1 MVHFL
6 QNDWAEV
13 LDEEFEKPYYKEL
26 REFLKHAYASERVYP
41 PMEDIY
47 NALRVTPYAS
57 TKVVILGQ
65 DPYHGPGQAHGLS
78 FSVRPGVQPPPSLLN
93 IFKEME
99 SDIGCARPTHGCL
112 LGWAEQGVLLL
123 NTTLTVAQGA
133 TPATAGKPSPTP
145 SSPSFLRARHPWSS
159 SSGVRTRKAKSL
171 SSTPIATISSKA
183 HTQAHFLPAADFSAA
198 VHSPVPMPISSR
210 TDSILLTGAACKR
223 KDHIEQRG
231 PFFIAVQY
239 IYFCECSSSSMRIF
253 NGEMF
258 RILVDGVTA
267 Y

>member
-13 LDEEFEKPYYKEL
+13 LDEEFVKPYYKEL

-123 NTTLTVAQGA
+123 NTTLTVAQGRPKSHA
-133 TPATAGKPSPTP
+133 GHGWETLTDAIIAKLSVRQTPMVFILWGAHAQSKVALIDTHRHHIIKSPHPSPLSASRGFFGSRP
-145 SSPSFLRARHPWSS
+145 FSRANAYLIQD
-159 SSGVRTRKAKSL
+159 GL
-171 SSTPIATISSKA
+171 DPIDWCR
-183 HTQAHFLPAADFSAA
+183 L
-198 VHSPVPMPISSR
+198 
-210 TDSILLTGAACKR
+210 
-223 KDHIEQRG
+223 
-231 PFFIAVQY
+231 
-239 IYFCECSSSSMRIF
+239 
-253 NGEMF
+253 
-258 RILVDGVTA
+258 
-267 Y
+267 

>member
-47 NALRVTPYAS
+47 NALRATPYAS

-99 SDIGCARPTHGCL
+99 SDIGCARPNHGCL

-123 NTTLTVAQGA
+123 NTTLTVAQGRPKSHA
-133 TPATAGKPSPTP
+133 GHGWENLTDAIIAKLSARQTPMVFILWGAHAQSKVALIDTHRHHIIKSPHPSPLSASRGFFGSRP
-145 SSPSFLRARHPWSS
+145 FSRANAYLIQD
-159 SSGVRTRKAKSL
+159 GL
-171 SSTPIATISSKA
+171 DPIDWCR
-183 HTQAHFLPAADFSAA
+183 L
-198 VHSPVPMPISSR
+198 
-210 TDSILLTGAACKR
+210 
-223 KDHIEQRG
+223 
-231 PFFIAVQY
+231 
-239 IYFCECSSSSMRIF
+239 
-253 NGEMF
+253 
-258 RILVDGVTA
+258 
-267 Y
+267 

>member
-99 SDIGCARPTHGCL
+99 SDIGCVRPNHGCL

-123 NTTLTVAQGA
+123 NTTLTVAQGRPKSHA
-133 TPATAGKPSPTP
+133 GHGWETLTDAIIAKLSTRQTPMVFILWGAHAQSKVALIDTHRHHIIKSPHPSPLSASRGFFGSRP
-145 SSPSFLRARHPWSS
+145 FSRANAYLIQD
-159 SSGVRTRKAKSL
+159 GL
-171 SSTPIATISSKA
+171 DPIDWCR
-183 HTQAHFLPAADFSAA
+183 L
-198 VHSPVPMPISSR
+198 
-210 TDSILLTGAACKR
+210 
-223 KDHIEQRG
+223 
-231 PFFIAVQY
+231 
-239 IYFCECSSSSMRIF
+239 
-253 NGEMF
+253 
-258 RILVDGVTA
+258 
-267 Y
+267 

>member
-65 DPYHGPGQAHGLS
+65 DPYHGSGQAHGLS

-123 NTTLTVAQGA
+123 NTTLTVAQGRPKSHA
-133 TPATAGKPSPTP
+133 GHGWETLTDAIIAKLSARQTPMVFILWGAHAQSKVALIDTHRHHIIKSPHPSPLSASRGFFGSRP
-145 SSPSFLRARHPWSS
+145 FSRANAYLIQD
-159 SSGVRTRKAKSL
+159 GL
-171 SSTPIATISSKA
+171 DPIDWCR
-183 HTQAHFLPAADFSAA
+183 L
-198 VHSPVPMPISSR
+198 
-210 TDSILLTGAACKR
+210 
-223 KDHIEQRG
+223 
-231 PFFIAVQY
+231 
-239 IYFCECSSSSMRIF
+239 
-253 NGEMF
+253 
-258 RILVDGVTA
+258 
-267 Y
+267 

>member
-123 NTTLTVAQGA
+123 NTTLTVAQGRPKSHA
-133 TPATAGKPSPTP
+133 GHGWETLTDAIIAKLSARQTPMVFILWGAHAQSKAALIDTQRHHIIKSPHPSPLSASRGFFGSRP
-145 SSPSFLRARHPWSS
+145 FSRANAYLIQD
-159 SSGVRTRKAKSL
+159 GL
-171 SSTPIATISSKA
+171 DPIDWCR
-183 HTQAHFLPAADFSAA
+183 L
-198 VHSPVPMPISSR
+198 
-210 TDSILLTGAACKR
+210 
-223 KDHIEQRG
+223 
-231 PFFIAVQY
+231 
-239 IYFCECSSSSMRIF
+239 
-253 NGEMF
+253 
-258 RILVDGVTA
+258 
-267 Y
+267 

>member
-99 SDIGCARPTHGCL
+99 SDIGCVRPNHGCL

-123 NTTLTVAQGA
+123 NTTLTVAQGRPKSHA
-133 TPATAGKPSPTP
+133 GHGWETLTDAIIAKLSARQTPMVFILWGAHAQSKVAFIDTHRHHIIKSPHPSPLSASRGFFGSRP
-145 SSPSFLRARHPWSS
+145 FSRANAYLIQD
-159 SSGVRTRKAKSL
+159 GL
-171 SSTPIATISSKA
+171 DPIDWCR
-183 HTQAHFLPAADFSAA
+183 L
-198 VHSPVPMPISSR
+198 
-210 TDSILLTGAACKR
+210 
-223 KDHIEQRG
+223 
-231 PFFIAVQY
+231 
-239 IYFCECSSSSMRIF
+239 
-253 NGEMF
+253 
-258 RILVDGVTA
+258 
-267 Y
+267 

>member
-123 NTTLTVAQGA
+123 NTTLTVAQGRPKSHA
-133 TPATAGKPSPTP
+133 GHGWENLTDAIIAKLSARQTPMVFILWGAHAQSKVALIDTHRHHIIKSPHPSPLSASRGFFGSRP
-145 SSPSFLRARHPWSS
+145 FSRANAYLIQD
-159 SSGVRTRKAKSL
+159 GL
-171 SSTPIATISSKA
+171 DPIDWCR
-183 HTQAHFLPAADFSAA
+183 L
-198 VHSPVPMPISSR
+198 
-210 TDSILLTGAACKR
+210 
-223 KDHIEQRG
+223 
-231 PFFIAVQY
+231 
-239 IYFCECSSSSMRIF
+239 
-253 NGEMF
+253 
-258 RILVDGVTA
+258 
-267 Y
+267 

>member
-47 NALRVTPYAS
+47 NALRVTPYAP

-99 SDIGCARPTHGCL
+99 SDIGCVRPNHGCL

-123 NTTLTVAQGA
+123 NTTLTVAQGRPKSHA
-133 TPATAGKPSPTP
+133 GHGWETLTDAIIAKLSARQTPMVFILWGAHAQSKVALIDTHRHHIIKSPHPSPLSASRGFFGSRP
-145 SSPSFLRARHPWSS
+145 FSRANAYLIQD
-159 SSGVRTRKAKSL
+159 GL
-171 SSTPIATISSKA
+171 DPIDWCR
-183 HTQAHFLPAADFSAA
+183 L
-198 VHSPVPMPISSR
+198 
-210 TDSILLTGAACKR
+210 
-223 KDHIEQRG
+223 
-231 PFFIAVQY
+231 
-239 IYFCECSSSSMRIF
+239 
-253 NGEMF
+253 
-258 RILVDGVTA
+258 
-267 Y
+267 

>member
-78 FSVRPGVQPPPSLLN
+78 FSVRPGVQLPPSLLN

-99 SDIGCARPTHGCL
+99 SDIGCARPNHGCL

-123 NTTLTVAQGA
+123 NTTLTVAQGRPKSHA
-133 TPATAGKPSPTP
+133 GHGWETLTDAIIAKLSVRQTPMVFILWGAHAQSKVALIDTHRHHIIKSPHPSPLSASRGFFGSRP
-145 SSPSFLRARHPWSS
+145 FSRANAYLIQD
-159 SSGVRTRKAKSL
+159 GL
-171 SSTPIATISSKA
+171 DPIDWCR
-183 HTQAHFLPAADFSAA
+183 L
-198 VHSPVPMPISSR
+198 
-210 TDSILLTGAACKR
+210 
-223 KDHIEQRG
+223 
-231 PFFIAVQY
+231 
-239 IYFCECSSSSMRIF
+239 
-253 NGEMF
+253 
-258 RILVDGVTA
+258 
-267 Y
+267 

>member
-65 DPYHGPGQAHGLS
+65 DPSHGPGQAHGLS

-99 SDIGCARPTHGCL
+99 SDIGCARPNHGCL

-123 NTTLTVAQGA
+123 NTTLTVAQGRPKSHA
-133 TPATAGKPSPTP
+133 GHGWETLTDAIIAKLSARQTPMVFILWGAHAQSKVALIDTHRHHIIKSPHPSPLSASRGFFGSRP
-145 SSPSFLRARHPWSS
+145 FSRANAYLIQD
-159 SSGVRTRKAKSL
+159 GL
-171 SSTPIATISSKA
+171 DPIDWCR
-183 HTQAHFLPAADFSAA
+183 L
-198 VHSPVPMPISSR
+198 
-210 TDSILLTGAACKR
+210 
-223 KDHIEQRG
+223 
-231 PFFIAVQY
+231 
-239 IYFCECSSSSMRIF
+239 
-253 NGEMF
+253 
-258 RILVDGVTA
+258 
-267 Y
+267 

>member
-99 SDIGCARPTHGCL
+99 SDIGCVRTNHGCL

-123 NTTLTVAQGA
+123 NTTLTVAQGRPKSHA
-133 TPATAGKPSPTP
+133 GHGWETLTDAIIAKLSARQTPMVFILWGAHAQSKVALIDTHRHHIIKSPHPSP
-145 SSPSFLRARHPWSS
+145 
-159 SSGVRTRKAKSL
+159 L
-171 SSTPIATISSKA
+171 SASRGFFGSRP
-183 HTQAHFLPAADFSAA
+183 F
-198 VHSPVPMPISSR
+198 SR
-210 TDSILLTGAACKR
+210 TNAYLI
-223 KDHIEQRG
+223 Q
-231 PFFIAVQY
+231 
-239 IYFCECSSSSMRIF
+239 
-253 NGEMF
+253 
-258 RILVDGVTA
+258 DGLDPIDWCRL
-267 Y
+267 

>member
-47 NALRVTPYAS
+47 NALRVTPYAF

-123 NTTLTVAQGA
+123 NTTLTVAQGRPKSHA
-133 TPATAGKPSPTP
+133 GHGWETLTDAIIAKLSARQTPMVFILWGAHAQSKVALIDTHRHHIIKSPHPSPLSASRGFFGSRP
-145 SSPSFLRARHPWSS
+145 FSRANAYLIQD
-159 SSGVRTRKAKSL
+159 GL
-171 SSTPIATISSKA
+171 DPIDWCR
-183 HTQAHFLPAADFSAA
+183 L
-198 VHSPVPMPISSR
+198 
-210 TDSILLTGAACKR
+210 
-223 KDHIEQRG
+223 
-231 PFFIAVQY
+231 
-239 IYFCECSSSSMRIF
+239 
-253 NGEMF
+253 
-258 RILVDGVTA
+258 
-267 Y
+267 

>member
-93 IFKEME
+93 IFKEIE
-99 SDIGCARPTHGCL
+99 SDIGCARPNHGCL

-123 NTTLTVAQGA
+123 NTTLTVAQGRPKSHA
-133 TPATAGKPSPTP
+133 GHGWETLTDAIIAKLSVRQTPMVFILWGAHAQSKVALIDTHRHHIIKSPHPSPLSASRGFFGSRP
-145 SSPSFLRARHPWSS
+145 FSRANAYLIQD
-159 SSGVRTRKAKSL
+159 GL
-171 SSTPIATISSKA
+171 DPIDWCR
-183 HTQAHFLPAADFSAA
+183 L
-198 VHSPVPMPISSR
+198 
-210 TDSILLTGAACKR
+210 
-223 KDHIEQRG
+223 
-231 PFFIAVQY
+231 
-239 IYFCECSSSSMRIF
+239 
-253 NGEMF
+253 
-258 RILVDGVTA
+258 
-267 Y
+267 

>member
-99 SDIGCARPTHGCL
+99 SDIGCVRPTHGCL

-123 NTTLTVAQGA
+123 NTTLTVAQGRPKSHA
-133 TPATAGKPSPTP
+133 GHGWETLTDAIIAKLSARQTPMVFILWGAHAQSKVALIDTHRHHIIKSPHPSPLSASRGFFGSRP
-145 SSPSFLRARHPWSS
+145 FSRANAYLIQD
-159 SSGVRTRKAKSL
+159 GL
-171 SSTPIATISSKA
+171 DPIDWCR
-183 HTQAHFLPAADFSAA
+183 L
-198 VHSPVPMPISSR
+198 
-210 TDSILLTGAACKR
+210 
-223 KDHIEQRG
+223 
-231 PFFIAVQY
+231 
-239 IYFCECSSSSMRIF
+239 
-253 NGEMF
+253 
-258 RILVDGVTA
+258 
-267 Y
+267 

>member
-26 REFLKHAYASERVYP
+26 REFLKHAYVSERVYP

-99 SDIGCARPTHGCL
+99 SDIGCVRPNHGCL

-123 NTTLTVAQGA
+123 NTTLTVAQGRPKSHA
-133 TPATAGKPSPTP
+133 GHGWETLTDAIIAKLSARQTPMVFILWGAHAQSKVALIDTHCHHIIKSPHPSP
-145 SSPSFLRARHPWSS
+145 
-159 SSGVRTRKAKSL
+159 L
-171 SSTPIATISSKA
+171 SASRGFFGSRP
-183 HTQAHFLPAADFSAA
+183 F
-198 VHSPVPMPISSR
+198 SR
-210 TDSILLTGAACKR
+210 TNAYLI
-223 KDHIEQRG
+223 Q
-231 PFFIAVQY
+231 
-239 IYFCECSSSSMRIF
+239 
-253 NGEMF
+253 
-258 RILVDGVTA
+258 DGLDPIDWCRL
-267 Y
+267 

>member
-99 SDIGCARPTHGCL
+99 SDVGCVRPNHGCL

-123 NTTLTVAQGA
+123 NTTLTVAQGRPKSHA
-133 TPATAGKPSPTP
+133 GHGWETLTDAIIAKLSARQTPMVFILWGAHAQSKVALIDTHRHHIINSPHPSP
-145 SSPSFLRARHPWSS
+145 
-159 SSGVRTRKAKSL
+159 L
-171 SSTPIATISSKA
+171 SA
-183 HTQAHFLPAADFSAA
+183 
-198 VHSPVPMPISSR
+198 SR
-210 TDSILLTGAACKR
+210 GFFGSR
-223 KDHIEQRG
+223 
-231 PFFIAVQY
+231 PFFRANAYLIQ
-239 IYFCECSSSSMRIF
+239 
-253 NGEMF
+253 
-258 RILVDGVTA
+258 DGLDPIDWCRL
-267 Y
+267 

>member
-99 SDIGCARPTHGCL
+99 SDTGCVRPNHGCL

-123 NTTLTVAQGA
+123 NTTLTVAQGRPKSHA
-133 TPATAGKPSPTP
+133 GHGWETLTDAIIAKLSARQTPMVFILWGAHAQSKVALIDTHRHHIIKSPHPSPLSASRGFFGSRP
-145 SSPSFLRARHPWSS
+145 FSRANAYLIQD
-159 SSGVRTRKAKSL
+159 GL
-171 SSTPIATISSKA
+171 DPIDWCR
-183 HTQAHFLPAADFSAA
+183 L
-198 VHSPVPMPISSR
+198 
-210 TDSILLTGAACKR
+210 
-223 KDHIEQRG
+223 
-231 PFFIAVQY
+231 
-239 IYFCECSSSSMRIF
+239 
-253 NGEMF
+253 
-258 RILVDGVTA
+258 
-267 Y
+267 